1 MSTTSADAPALEAG
15 SHQRIVDGLRRSL
28 GDGLLESVLDRG
40 DLWVRVDRAV
50 WHKAL
55 ETCKRKLGLTFF
67 SFLSGIDW
75 APAPGLS
82 GENTFKGEEAG
93 EGDEPVEVD
102 EVVAEIRTG
111 LAGGDTRFQVFAR
124 LHDVRRHVGVTL
136 KADLDD
142 HDPRVATV
150 TDLFRGA
157 DWHEREA
164 WEMFGFSFDGHPGL
178 RHLYLPGEFEGHPLR
193 KDFPLLSREVKP
205 WPGLVNVEQ
214 IPFHLDPKNQPAPE
228 PAAPPA
234 EPEPAA
240 AADPTA
246 PAEPTAEA
254 EADAPPAETPS
265 APAAETPAAPPAEPP
280 PAPAEGGAAG

>member
-28 GDGLLESVLDRG
+28 GDGLLDSVLDRG

-93 EGDEPVEVD
+93 EGDEPVEGGEPVD
-102 EVVAEIRTG
+102 VEEVVAEIRTG
-111 LAGGDTRFQVFAR
+111 VAGGDTRFQVFAR

-142 HDPRVATV
+142 HDPRVATI

-228 PAAPPA
+228 PTAPPA
-234 EPEPAA
+234 EPGPSAEPAA
-240 AADPTA
+240 PTTEA
-246 PAEPTAEA
+246 PA
-254 EADAPPAETPS
+254 
-265 APAAETPAAPPAEPP
+265 APAAEPPSAA
-280 PAPAEGGAAG
+280 AEGEAAG